1 MPVVILPLLFIAVM
15 MMSGGCYYDNEEEL
29 YPNVAGCDTLNIT
42 YEASIAPVMAKSCN
56 TCHSGSAPSAGIRT
70 DNYND
75 LSVIASN
82 GRLWGAVSHAQGYS
96 PMPKDQ
102 AMLSDCDLS
111 KIRKWIDSL

>member
-1 MPVVILPLLFIAVM
+1 M